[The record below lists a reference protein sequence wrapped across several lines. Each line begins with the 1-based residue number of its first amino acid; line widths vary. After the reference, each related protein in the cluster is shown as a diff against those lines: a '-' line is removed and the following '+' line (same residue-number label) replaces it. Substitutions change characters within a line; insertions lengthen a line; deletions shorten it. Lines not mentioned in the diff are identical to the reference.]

1 MKLYGP
7 DNKELMTVTA
17 IQREGNE
24 LVVKGKI
31 FGTMPMTAKL
41 RPAEARRALKL
52 LGLKNAFSR
61 SLCCFAADGADAA
74 MTEFPPEPVLPVAE
88 IAVRLAVALAC
99 GAVIGLNRDFHKKPA
114 GFRTF
119 GPTGLCSRPRGRRS
133 ITRCFSCPRRS
144 RNSKSC

>member
-17 IQREGNE
+17 ITREGNE

-52 LGLKNAFSR
+52 LGWKNA
-61 SLCCFAADGADAA
+61 LFALS
-74 MTEFPPEPVLPVAE
+74 MLW
-88 IAVRLAVALAC
+88 R
-99 GAVIGLNRDFHKKPA
+99 
-114 GFRTF
+114 
-119 GPTGLCSRPRGRRS
+119 RG
-133 ITRCFSCPRRS
+133 
-144 RNSKSC
+144 

>member
-41 RPAEARRALKL
+41 RPSEVRRALKL
-52 LGLKNAFSR
+52 LGLKNVFFAFTM
-61 SLCCFAADGADAA
+61 L
-74 MTEFPPEPVLPVAE
+74 
-88 IAVRLAVALAC
+88 
-99 GAVIGLNRDFHKKPA
+99 
-114 GFRTF
+114 FR
-119 GPTGLCSRPRGRRS
+119 G
-133 ITRCFSCPRRS
+133 
-144 RNSKSC
+144 

>member
-41 RPAEARRALKL
+41 RPAEARGALKL
-52 LGLKNAFSR
+52 LGLKNAFFALTMLFR
-61 SLCCFAADGADAA
+61 S
-74 MTEFPPEPVLPVAE
+74 
-88 IAVRLAVALAC
+88 
-99 GAVIGLNRDFHKKPA
+99 
-114 GFRTF
+114 
-119 GPTGLCSRPRGRRS
+119 
-133 ITRCFSCPRRS
+133 
-144 RNSKSC
+144 